1 MPLQTPDLA
10 AIQAGI
16 LRDVQNQLPEAAT
29 GVDSDF
35 GVRAAAMGGAVE
47 GLYQHQQ
54 WIARQTFPD
63 TADTDMLEQHASLR
77 GLTRKRATTARGR
90 ATFTGTPG
98 ATIPLGTEAKTLA
111 GLVFITSEASAIG
124 AGGIGAGGTAIVPV
138 QGGAAGAA
146 YNLAAGT
153 GLTLT
158 SAPSGVQGTA
168 SLATA
173 TIGGTDAETDAGLL
187 ARLLDLLRSPPA
199 GGNKADWRRWAMD
212 VDGVTAAY
220 VFPLRRGIGTVD
232 VCVTSGGGL
241 PSEEILAAVR
251 LHLDVER
258 PTSVRNFAVFG
269 PELLPVPVHA
279 LVRLSGL
286 TLEQAQPLIEAALNA
301 YFATLEPGDL
311 VYLSRIETAISGV
324 SGVVDRQ
331 VTAPATNVAIT
342 ATQWARL
349 GVVTLEVM
357 TA

>member
-1 MPLQTPDLA
+1 MAYTPPDLFE
-10 AIQAGI
+10 IVAGI
-16 LRDVQNQLPEAAT
+16 LRDVQNKLPEAAT

-35 GVRAAAMGGAVE
+35 GVRANATGGAVE
-47 GLYQHQQ
+47 GLYQHQV

-63 TADTDMLEQHASLR
+63 TADTDMLEKHASLR
-77 GLTRKRATTARGR
+77 GLTRKRATTATGA
-90 ATFTGTPG
+90 ATFSGTPG
-98 ATIPLGTEAKTLA
+98 AAIPLGTEAKTLA
-111 GLVFITSEASAIG
+111 GLVLITNEASI
-124 AGGIGAGGTAIVPV
+124 IGAGGTAIVPV
-138 QGGAAGAA
+138 QGGAAGAV

-153 GLTLT
+153 SLTLT
-158 SAPSGVQGTA
+158 NAPAGVQGAA

-173 TIGGTDAETDAGLL
+173 TTGGTDAETNAGLL
-187 ARLLDLLRSPPA
+187 ARLLDVLQNPPA

-251 LHLDVER
+251 LHLDEER
-258 PTSVRNFAVFG
+258 PTAVRNFAVFG
-269 PELLPVPVHA
+269 PELLPVPVQA

-286 TLEQAQPLIEAALNA
+286 TLDQAQPLVEAALNA

-331 VTAPATNVAIT
+331 VTAPAANVAVT

-357 TA
+357 P

>member
-1 MPLQTPDLA
+1 MAFIPPDFDE
-10 AIQAGI
+10 IVAGI
-16 LRDVQNQLPEAAT
+16 LRDVQNKLPEAAT

-35 GVRAAAMGGAVE
+35 GVRAGATGGAVE
-47 GLYQHQQ
+47 GLYQHQV

-63 TADTDMLEQHASLR
+63 TADTDMLEQHARLR
-77 GLTRKRATTARGR
+77 GLTRKRATTAQGI

-98 ATIPLGTEAKTLA
+98 AAIPLGTEAKTLA
-111 GLVFITSEASAIG
+111 GLVLITSEAGEIG
-124 AGGIGAGGTAIVPV
+124 PPIIGAGGTAIVPV
-138 QGGAAGAA
+138 LGGSAGAA

-158 SAPSGVQGTA
+158 SAPSGVQSTA

-187 ARLLDLLRSPPA
+187 ARLLDVLRNPPA
-199 GGNKADWRRWAMD
+199 GGNKADWRRWAME

-241 PSEEILAAVR
+241 PSEETLEAAR
-251 LHLDVER
+251 LHLDEER
-258 PTSVRNFAVFG
+258 PTAVRNFAVFG
-269 PELLPVPVHA
+269 PELLPVDVQA
-279 LVRLSGL
+279 QVRLTGL
-286 TLEQAQPLIEAALNA
+286 TLEQAQAPVEAALQA
-301 YFATLEPGDL
+301 YFNTLEPGDE
-311 VYLSRIETAISGV
+311 VYRSRIETAVSGV
-324 SGVVDRQ
+324 SGVVDRA
-331 VTAPATNVAIT
+331 VSAPAANVEAT

-357 TA
+357 P

>member
-1 MPLQTPDLA
+1 MPFETPDQA
-10 AIQAGI
+10 AIAAGI
-16 LRDVQNQLPEAAT
+16 LRDISNQLPEAAT

-35 GVRAAAMGGAVE
+35 EV
-47 GLYQHQQ
+47 

-63 TADTDMLEQHASLR
+63 TADTDMLEKHASLR
-77 GLTRKRATTARGR
+77 GLTRKRATTAMGVARLY
-90 ATFTGTPG
+90 GTPG
-98 ATIPLGTEAKTLA
+98 AAVPLGTEAKTVSGQALT
-111 GLVFITSEASAIG
+111 TSEAGTIG
-124 AGGIGAGGTAIVPV
+124 PDGTAQIPV
-138 QGGAAGAA
+138 LASAAGASGNVDSGVA
-146 YNLAAGT
+146 
-153 GLTLT
+153 LTLT
-158 SAPSGVQGTA
+158 SAPSGVLSQA
-168 SLATA
+168 VVALALV
-173 TIGGTDAETDAGLL
+173 GGTVAETDAGLL
-187 ARLLDLLRSPPA
+187 ARLLDVLQNPPA

-241 PSEEILAAVR
+241 PSAEILEAAR
-251 LHLDVER
+251 LHLDEER
-258 PTSVRNFAVFG
+258 PTAVRNFAVFG

-286 TLEQAQPLIEAALNA
+286 TLEQAQPLVEAALNA

-331 VTAPATNVAIT
+331 VTAPAANVGIT

-357 TA
+357 P